1 MIEKYVHSDNEDDE
15 YDDDEYDAD
24 DDDDGYDD
32 KYDDE
37 YDADGCGSLYKGVS
51 VNIYNGNNDNTT

>member
-15 YDDDEYDAD
+15 YDDDEYDA
-24 DDDDGYDD
+24 DDDGYDD